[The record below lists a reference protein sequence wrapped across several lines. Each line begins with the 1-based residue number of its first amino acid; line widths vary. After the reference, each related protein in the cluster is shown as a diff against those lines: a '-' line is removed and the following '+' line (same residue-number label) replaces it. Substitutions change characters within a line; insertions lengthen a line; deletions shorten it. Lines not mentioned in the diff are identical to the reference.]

1 MILHKSLVAR
11 ESCRDAAQASGS
23 RGRPEG
29 YCTGRPEG
37 YCTSHRWQE
46 TNTVMVHAS
55 KTDGKKKHRDD
66 AQVTAELATGKSHN
80 DSSIRGTVYT
90 ISIM

>member
-23 RGRPEG
+23 R
-29 YCTGRPEG
+29 GRPEG